1 MKAKD
6 VKEILVQ
13 SGVNYLYHVNTIAT
27 SLSYIKSGG
36 LLSRQTADDMGL
48 PQTPQSSDETDKEF
62 GVYNDIFFDSV
73 DIHQRASRAN
83 HYGPLMF
90 VYSVDVLDT
99 LEEYDICITKSNPM
113 FWNRN
118 MSYEDK
124 YFTNSENLFFEFARG
139 NFSQHITIRDISKP
153 LPFEYLIEIV
163 IENPGEKYS
172 EFLHQAI
179 EALKNAGVKVP
190 IVVRKCKDTCRCVTT
205 YSGHKSGYVYHRF
218 KTSC

>member
-13 SGVNYLYHVNTIAT
+13 SGVDHLYHANTIAT
-27 SLSYIKSGG
+27 SLSYFRSGG

-48 PQTPQSSDETDKEF
+48 PQTPQSTDETDKEV

-73 DIHQRASRAN
+73 DIHQRAGEVN

-90 VYSVDVLDT
+90 VYAVDVLDT
-99 LEEYDICITKSNPM
+99 LEEYDICVTKSNPKI
-113 FWNRN
+113 WSKD
-118 MSYEDK
+118 MSYKDK
-124 YFTNSENLFFEFARG
+124 YFTNRESLSLHFIPGE
-139 NFSQHITIRDISKP
+139 FSQHITIRDISKP
-153 LPFEYLIEIV
+153 LPFEYLTEIV

-179 EALKNAGVKVP
+179 EALKNVGVEVP
-190 IVVRKCKDTCRCVTT
+190 IVVRKCKDTCRCIAT
-205 YSGHKSGYVYHRF
+205 YSRHKSGYVYHRF

>member
-27 SLSYIKSGG
+27 SLSYIRSGG

-48 PQTPQSSDETDKEF
+48 PQTPQSTDETDKEF

-73 DIHQRASRAN
+73 DIHQRAGKAN

-90 VYSVDVLDT
+90 VYSIDVLDT

-113 FWNRN
+113 FWNKN

-139 NFSQHITIRDISKP
+139 NFSQHITIRNISTP
-153 LPFEYLIEIV
+153 LSFEYLIEIV
-163 IENPGEKYS
+163 IENPGDEYS
-172 EFLHQAI
+172 EYLDRAT
-179 EALKNAGVKVP
+179 EALKNAWPEVP
-190 IVVRKCKDTCRCVTT
+190 IIVRGCPNTCRCIAT
-205 YSGHKSGYVYHRF
+205 YSGCKEGYVYHRF